1 MPAHVRSEVT
11 GGLVSAA
18 VTIPLAMGYGVFA
31 FVAMGPEYFA
41 HGAFAGLLTAAL
53 VGISCLALGD
63 KSAHIY
69 SPRVITTFFIG
80 LLLYG
85 LLRSDAPA
93 LRSGGVGVV
102 LTVIFTIML
111 LAGLFQALFGLARL
125 GTVIKLIPQPV
136 MSGFQNAAA
145 LILFLV
151 QIGNVLGFD
160 ESPSF
165 LQALANAAHAR
176 PLSVLVAVIAA
187 VATWQA
193 RRLLPKVPPVIVGL
207 AAGTLL
213 YYLLRVAGLG
223 GHLGTTIG
231 TMPLLSVHLP
241 EVPQFAGLARTP
253 GVVALLPTIVG
264 GALALAVIASIDAL
278 LCTKLLARPGDP
290 RIDGDRLLL
299 RLGLANTLS
308 AGLGG
313 ITGGLNIGPSRANR
327 AFGGRTPLSVAVNA
341 GALLV
346 LLILLFPI
354 ASLLPRA
361 ALSGVIMVIAVQH
374 IDPWTMQLVR
384 RVASRSA
391 TPAMALD
398 LAVIG
403 LVAVLSLAVD
413 IVVAVL
419 LGLAIA
425 ALLFVVRMSRSV
437 IRRLYRCTM
446 VRSRK
451 SRPRAELDLLE
462 KSGATILAIE
472 LQGALF
478 FGSADRLAAEIAAQV
493 REPTRTVIVDLR
505 RITEIDSTGAR
516 ILLEINSE
524 LNRAGKWLVLSAAH
538 PGDAIGQQLERGRR
552 DRPRQSVP
560 RYRPRHRVGGRRA
573 AALRRGARHPTIGGA
588 LRRDGRRGRPQRSRR
603 GRGRAARR
611 ARRIPAG
618 TRHLPRGRAGER
630 FLHRC
635 EGLRERAPA
644 SLGRQRRPADELR
657 AGHRLRRARVPRRR
671 HALGDGHER
680 HRARLLCAEPQGP
693 RVPRRAGAR
702 DGDEAG
708 QQSGIRARPAA
719 ARRQPHDP
727 HARRLVSGTRAAP
740 APSRTGSRRR
750 VRRRAPRRGPPDN
763 RR

>member
-151 QIGNVLGFD
+151 QIGNVFGFD

-538 PGDAIGQQLERGRR
+538 PGDAIGQQLERAGVAGEIGPDNLFR
-552 DRPRQSVP
+552 DIDRAIEWAEDELLRSEGAPATPQSEVPFAETGVVAGLSAADVAAVEQHVERVEYQQGHVIFREGEPANDFFIVAKGSASAHLRPS
-560 RYRPRHRVGGRRA
+560 GGSDVRLMSFA
-573 AALRRGARHPTIGGA
+573 RGTVFGELAF
-588 LRRDGRRGRPQRSRR
+588 LD
-603 GRGRAARR
+603 
-611 ARRIPAG
+611 AG
-618 TRHLPRGRAGER
+618 TRSATVTSDTELVCYVLSRKDLAS
-630 FLHRC
+630 LA
-635 EGLRERAPA
+635 ERAPA
-644 SLGRQRRPADELR
+644 TAMKLVSNLASELGL
-657 AGHRLRRARVPRRR
+657 RLRDANRTI
-671 HALGDGHER
+671 HTL
-680 HRARLLCAEPQGP
+680 
-693 RVPRRAGAR
+693 
-702 DGDEAG
+702 
-708 QQSGIRARPAA
+708 AA
-719 ARRQPHDP
+719 
-727 HARRLVSGTRAAP
+727 
-740 APSRTGSRRR
+740 
-750 VRRRAPRRGPPDN
+750 
-763 RR
+763 

>member
-1 MPAHVRSEVT
+1 MSTAPPLLLDRIPMPHHVRNEVT

-18 VTIPLAMGYGVFA
+18 VAIPLAMGYGMFA
-31 FVAMGPEYFA
+31 FVALGPEYFA
-41 HGAFAGLLTAAL
+41 HGAFAGLVTAAL
-53 VGISCLALGD
+53 VGIACVALGD

-69 SPRVITTFFIG
+69 APRVITTFFIG

-85 LLRSDAPA
+85 FLHSDAPI

-102 LTVIFTIML
+102 LAVMFTIML
-111 LAGLFQALFGLARL
+111 LGGLFQALFGVARL

-151 QIGNVLGFD
+151 QIGNVFGFD
-160 ESPSF
+160 HSPSF
-165 LQALANAAHAR
+165 PQALADAGHAR
-176 PLSVLVAVIAA
+176 PLSVLVAVTGAMA
-187 VATWQA
+187 MWQS
-193 RRLLPKVPPVIVGL
+193 RRVLPKVPPLLVGL

-213 YYLLRVAGLG
+213 YYAFRLTGLG
-223 GHLGTTIG
+223 PHLGATIG
-231 TMPLLSVHLP
+231 RMPLLSLNLP
-241 EVPQFAGLARTP
+241 QVPQFAEFARTP

-264 GALALAVIASIDAL
+264 AALALAVIASIDAL

-299 RLGLANTLS
+299 RLGLGNTLA

-313 ITGGLNIGPSRANR
+313 ITGGLNMGPSLANR
-327 AFGGRTPLSVAVNA
+327 QFGGRTPLSVAVNA

-374 IDPWTMQLVR
+374 IDSWTVQLMK
-384 RVASRSA
+384 RVATRSA

-403 LVAVLSLAVD
+403 LVAILSLAVD
-413 IVVAVL
+413 ILVAVL

-437 IRRLYRCTM
+437 IRRLYRCAT

-451 SRPRAELDLLE
+451 SRPRAELDLLA

-478 FGSADRLAAEIAAQV
+478 FGSAERVAGEIAAQL
-493 REPTRTVIVDLR
+493 RQPTRTVILDLR

-538 PGDAIGQQLERGRR
+538 PGDAIGQQLKKSGVLSEIGTDNLFLDIDRAIEWAEDELLRSEGASTESASELPFAETIVAVGLSADDVAAVEKHIERVVYEKGRVIFR
-552 DRPRQSVP
+552 EGEPANEFFIIAKGAASAHLRPAGSSDVRLMSFAQGTVF
-560 RYRPRHRVGGRRA
+560 GELA
-573 AALRRGARHPTIGGA
+573 FL
-588 LRRDGRRGRPQRSRR
+588 D
-603 GRGRAARR
+603 
-611 ARRIPAG
+611 AG
-618 TRHLPRGRAGER
+618 TRSATVTSDTELVCYVLSRKHLASVA
-630 FLHRC
+630 
-635 EGLRERAPA
+635 ERAPA
-644 SLGRQRRPADELR
+644 LAMKLVSNLACELGV
-657 AGHRLRRARVPRRR
+657 RLRDANRTI
-671 HALGDGHER
+671 HTL
-680 HRARLLCAEPQGP
+680 
-693 RVPRRAGAR
+693 
-702 DGDEAG
+702 
-708 QQSGIRARPAA
+708 AA
-719 ARRQPHDP
+719 
-727 HARRLVSGTRAAP
+727 
-740 APSRTGSRRR
+740 
-750 VRRRAPRRGPPDN
+750 
-763 RR
+763 